1 MAHDAQPYRT
11 RADLPAWVDE
21 PGGQHPGTFPFV
33 RGIHPQM
40 YTQRLW
46 RMRQYAGFGGPE
58 ETNARWRLLLDQG
71 QHGVSCAFDLP
82 TQIGYDSDDPRAR
95 NDAGRLGVAID
106 TLDDFVELFDG
117 IPLGEIS
124 GTFNINASA
133 VVVYAMLLETAD
145 RQGVDPASLT
155 GTIANDPLI
164 EFVARGLWRIPPG
177 GALRLVGDVY
187 EYSLRHTPKFYP
199 VNLRGTLVY
208 EAGGTAA
215 QEIGFALAC
224 AKGYLDLLQER
235 GCDMAEATARLS
247 FLLFGDTNVLEEACK
262 FRAARMLWAHL
273 VRDRYGVES
282 PHGQKMRFTVAIGNY
297 NLRAQVPELNL
308 VRNSLGA
315 LGGVLGGCQ
324 GMLVAGMDEAFEI
337 PSEKASLLGL
347 YTQQVIAHESKV
359 TSVADPLGGS
369 YYVESLT
376 EQLRC
381 EIAAVMDAVEDA
393 GGAVGA
399 IESGLLQRMV
409 ADSAYRVQA
418 EEDSGERVV
427 VGVNTPG
434 AAAAEDPEFDLHT
447 HDVAAVERKR
457 RALAAFREGRDAA
470 LANKA
475 LGALRDALD
484 GTDNVVDPVRAALR
498 GGATLGEVMA
508 LCADRYGE
516 YVEPVEA

>member
-1 MAHDAQPYRT
+1 
-11 RADLPAWVDE
+11 
-21 PGGQHPGTFPFV
+21 
-33 RGIHPQM
+33 
-40 YTQRLW
+40 
-46 RMRQYAGFGGPE
+46 
-58 ETNARWRLLLDQG
+58 
-71 QHGVSCAFDLP
+71 
-82 TQIGYDSDDPRAR
+82 
-95 NDAGRLGVAID
+95 
-106 TLDDFVELFDG
+106 
-117 IPLGEIS
+117 
-124 GTFNINASA
+124 
-133 VVVYAMLLETAD
+133 
-145 RQGVDPASLT
+145 
-155 GTIANDPLI
+155 
-164 EFVARGLWRIPPG
+164 
-177 GALRLVGDVY
+177 
-187 EYSLRHTPKFYP
+187 
-199 VNLRGTLVY
+199 
-208 EAGGTAA
+208 
-215 QEIGFALAC
+215 
-224 AKGYLDLLQER
+224 
-235 GCDMAEATARLS
+235 
-247 FLLFGDTNVLEEACK
+247 
-262 FRAARMLWAHL
+262 
-273 VRDRYGVES
+273 
-282 PHGQKMRFTVAIGNY
+282 
-297 NLRAQVPELNL
+297 
-308 VRNSLGA
+308 
-315 LGGVLGGCQ
+315 
-324 GMLVAGMDEAFEI
+324 MLVAGMDEAFEI

-498 GGATLGEVMA
+498 AGATLGEVMA